1 MDRCLKTRLRE
12 YPSVSVSKGSETE
25 READF
30 QAKALPERSPR
41 LEGRRE
47 RRAECRFLDW
57 KSGKPLFH
65 GPAPNS
71 GRSETADEWSVPAQ
85 EYGSHARESVL
96 EERGVPILKAIQ

>member
-47 RRAECRFLDW
+47 RRAECRFLDR
-57 KSGKPLFH
+57 KSRKQLFRDVRKPQMN
-65 GPAPNS
+65 GPFLL
-71 GRSETADEWSVPAQ
+71 RST
-85 EYGSHARESVL
+85 VL
-96 EERGVPILKAIQ
+96 LPEKVFWRKEAFQF